1 MTLHPA
7 VLALFVASL
16 LTGCMVLYAG
26 WYGARILLQWEI
38 GSGSERQLE
47 LERRTYLI
55 STLLSVAFALQLLSL
70 FLFVFTADR
79 LHGMFSGAMC
89 AAGTL
94 NVNGFGYPVLILKIV
109 TFLLAGLWLVVNH
122 ADTRGYDY
130 PLIKPKY
137 ALLLVLGP
145 LVLVEGYLQYR
156 YFAGLHPDVITSCCG
171 SLFSQGQK
179 GIGGDL
185 AALPAGPMEV
195 AFFGGMAAT
204 DGMRDPFPS
213 HGERRLPLF
222 RRQLHHLRRRGR
234 FDHLLHL
241 PLYLRAAD
249 PSLPVL
255 HPSEGV
261 RLRRV
266 CPVHRPVRRGGGGN
280 GGGGADAVPRPRQHG
295 TGRSGA
301 PAPAH
306 RGDPGPLPAVH
317 VGRIVPDPVLSAPPG
332 RWPHSRIIALPGV
345 PPLQEER
352 GVYLG
357 MP

>member
-16 LTGCMVLYAG
+16 LTGGMVLYAG
-26 WYGARILLQWEI
+26 WYGARILLQWES

-145 LVLVEGYLQYR
+145 LLLVEGYLQYR

-171 SLFSQGQK
+171 SLFGQGQK

-185 AALPAGPMEV
+185 ASLPAGPMEV

-204 DGMRDPFPS
+204 IACGIRFRRTGRGGYLFSAVSTVTFVVAVGSILSFICLYIYELPTHHCPFCVLQKEYGYIGYVLYIALFGGGVAGMGVGVLMPFRGRASMARVVPALQ
-213 HGERRLPLF
+213 RRLAAGTLV
-222 RRQLHHLRRRGR
+222 
-234 FDHLLHL
+234 
-241 PLYLRAAD
+241 LYLLFTVVVSHRMMF
-249 PSLPVL
+249 S
-255 HPSEGV
+255 SF
-261 RLRRV
+261 RLA
-266 CPVHRPVRRGGGGN
+266 GG
-280 GGGGADAVPRPRQHG
+280 
-295 TGRSGA
+295 
-301 PAPAH
+301 
-306 RGDPGPLPAVH
+306 
-317 VGRIVPDPVLSAPPG
+317 
-332 RWPHSRIIALPGV
+332 
-345 PPLQEER
+345 
-352 GVYLG
+352 
-357 MP
+357 